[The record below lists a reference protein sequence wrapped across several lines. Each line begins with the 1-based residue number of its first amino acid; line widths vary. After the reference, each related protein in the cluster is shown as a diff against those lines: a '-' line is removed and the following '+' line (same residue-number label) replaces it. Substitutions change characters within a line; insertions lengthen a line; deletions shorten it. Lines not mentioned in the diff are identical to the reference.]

1 MSPALHTSPPSPRRR
16 KVLSAVL
23 GGLAASAWSDRSNA
37 GYNIWTGTYTVSR
50 DEVQTGIA
58 KRFPVGLRYMEM
70 FEVKLTSPRVALR
83 PQTNRLAVTV
93 DATVRN
99 PLFLP
104 TPVPGVLAISSGL
117 KFDAASRTVRLHEP
131 TAERLALQGLS
142 ADDSRNLQSLGAT
155 VARELLR
162 DYPLHTFTE
171 DELRLGNR
179 KLEIGE
185 ITVTDAGLTGDVR

>member
-1 MSPALHTSPPSPRRR
+1 MTTLF
-16 KVLSAVL
+16 
-23 GGLAASAWSDRSNA
+23 GGLAAGIWPHPVRA

-50 DEVQTGIA
+50 DEVQAGIA
-58 KRFPVGLRYMEM
+58 KRFPVGLRYLEM
-70 FEVKLTSPRVALR
+70 FEVKLTSPRVVLL
-83 PQTNRLAVTV
+83 PDTNRLSVTV

-117 KFDAASRTVRLHEP
+117 KFDAAARAVRLHEP
-131 TAERLALQGLS
+131 TAERLTLQGLS
-142 ADDSRNLQSLGAT
+142 ANDSRNLQALGAT

-185 ITVTDAGLTGDVR
+185 ITVTDAGLTVDVR

>member
-1 MSPALHTSPPSPRRR
+1 MTTL
-16 KVLSAVL
+16 L
-23 GGLAASAWSDRSNA
+23 GGLAAGTWPHPVRA

-50 DEVQTGIA
+50 DEVQAGIA
-58 KRFPVGLRYMEM
+58 KRFPVGLRYLEM
-70 FEVKLTSPRVALR
+70 FEVKLTSPRVVLL
-83 PQTNRLAVTV
+83 PDTNRLSVTV

-117 KFDAASRTVRLHEP
+117 KFDAAARAVRLHEP
-131 TAERLALQGLS
+131 TAERLTLQGLS
-142 ADDSRNLQSLGAT
+142 ANDSRNLQALGAT

-185 ITVTDAGLTGDVR
+185 ITVTDAGLTVDVR

>member
-1 MSPALHTSPPSPRRR
+1 M
-16 KVLSAVL
+16 
-23 GGLAASAWSDRSNA
+23 AWSSPSQA
-37 GYNIWTGTYTVSR
+37 GYNIWTGTYTIGR
-50 DEVQTGIA
+50 DEVQAGIA

-70 FEVKLTSPRVALR
+70 FEVKLTSPRVALL
-83 PQTNRLAVTV
+83 PQTNRLSVTV

-104 TPVPGVLAISSGL
+104 TPVPGVLEISSGL
-117 KFDAASRTVRLHEP
+117 KFDAQARAVRLHEP
-131 TAERLALQGLS
+131 TAERLTLQGLS
-142 ADDSRNLQSLGAT
+142 AADSRNLQALGAT

-179 KLEIGE
+179 KVEIGD
-185 ITVTDAGLTGDVR
+185 ITVTDAGLAVEVR

>member
-1 MSPALHTSPPSPRRR
+1 MPLNSNRRTALSS
-16 KVLSAVL
+16 VLAGVAA
-23 GGLAASAWSDRSNA
+23 LAWAGRARS
-37 GYNIWTGTYTVSR
+37 GYNIWTGTYTVTR
-50 DEVQTGIA
+50 DEVQAGIA

-70 FEVKLTSPRVALR
+70 FEVKLASPRVALL
-83 PQTNRLAVTV
+83 PQSNRLAVTV

-99 PLFLP
+99 PIFLP

-117 KFDAASRTVRLHEP
+117 KFDAAARAVRLHEP
-131 TAERLALQGLS
+131 TAERLMLQGLS
-142 ADDSRNLQSLGAT
+142 ANDSRNLQSLGAT

-185 ITVTDAGLTGDVR
+185 ITVTDAGLTVDVR